1 MTTMKRSLT
10 RWLNWPAW
18 GSGRPRAARERR
30 PSEDC
35 ADYGT
40 AFGLDMSIESQ
51 NHAEPAAS
59 SAADTAL
66 PGDRPRGRPGA

>member
-18 GSGRPRAARERR
+18 GSGRPRAAQEHR

-51 NHAEPAAS
+51 DRSEPAVA

-66 PGDRPRGRPGA
+66 PEDRARGRTGA